1 MFRSFKVLP
10 GCAGTSSEILSFATT
25 PFTDTNAFEGIEA
38 GHKPNV
44 KDLQHSTNRKDQFT
58 CISKYHDRSTILLQ
72 LNQGYQAVSRRNKHL
87 ARLSKGNDASSSGS
101 YDDSDDEL
109 ASDDKGSRPRELAV
123 KLPL

>member
-1 MFRSFKVLP
+1 MFRSFTVLP
-10 GCAGTSSEILSFATT
+10 CCASTSSEILSFSTT
-25 PFTDTNAFEGIEA
+25 PFADTHAFEA